1 MKKKKTLVLGLGNEI
16 LTDDGIGPKLVKD
29 ISLTTDDPDIH
40 FNIACCGG
48 LEIMEHIRD
57 FDRVIIIDAIRTR
70 NGNPGDV
77 YRFRPD
83 DFRETSH
90 LSSIHDIS
98 FLTAIRLGETL
109 DMKLPEEMHILAVE
123 IIEDLEI
130 GDDFTPPVKKKYPKI
145 LEEVRSC
152 IKEFS
157 GN

>member
-29 ISLTTDDPDIH
+29 ISVTIDDPYIH
-40 FNIACCGG
+40 FDIACCGG

-77 YRFRPD
+77 YRFKPG

-90 LSSIHDIS
+90 LSSIHDIN
-98 FLTAIRLGETL
+98 FLTAIKLGAIL

-130 GDDFTPPVKKKYPKI
+130 GDEFTLPVKQKYPQI
-145 LEEVRSC
+145 LEEVKSF
-152 IKEFS
+152 INGFS
-157 GN
+157 NN